1 MQRLDTAITN
11 ITAVSM
17 NFLLIKLVKEQSLIF
32 CNSKFTFVCYFE
44 RTLNI
49 HPPFVVSVA
58 VLLIRGGFINIKS
71 LHVKYYRPFDRS
83 MGL

>member
-1 MQRLDTAITN
+1 M
-11 ITAVSM
+11 
-17 NFLLIKLVKEQSLIF
+17 
-32 CNSKFTFVCYFE
+32 CYFE

-58 VLLIRGGFINIKS
+58 VLVINIHKYKSRAVTLYLIKHRILIRGDFIDIMS
-71 LHVKYYRPFDRS
+71 LQMMYDRLFDRS

>member
-1 MQRLDTAITN
+1 M
-11 ITAVSM
+11 
-17 NFLLIKLVKEQSLIF
+17 
-32 CNSKFTFVCYFE
+32 CYFE

-58 VLLIRGGFINIKS
+58 VLVINIHKYKSRAVTSYLIKHGILIRGGFIDIKS
-71 LHVKYYRPFDRS
+71 LQEMYDRLFDWS

>member
-1 MQRLDTAITN
+1 M
-11 ITAVSM
+11 
-17 NFLLIKLVKEQSLIF
+17 
-32 CNSKFTFVCYFE
+32 CYFE

-58 VLLIRGGFINIKS
+58 VLIINIHKYKSRAVTLYLIQQRILIRGGFIDIKS
-71 LHVKYYRPFDRS
+71 LQMIYDRLFDRS